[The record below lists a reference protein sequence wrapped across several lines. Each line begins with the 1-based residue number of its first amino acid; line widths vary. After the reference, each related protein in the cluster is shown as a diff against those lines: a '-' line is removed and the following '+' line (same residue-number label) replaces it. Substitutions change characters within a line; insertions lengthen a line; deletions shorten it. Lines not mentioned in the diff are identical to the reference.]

1 MANFHSAVLTK
12 DGIELLA
19 KAQSGLTAI
28 EFTKTATGDGVYAEG
43 ESLMEKTALKSQ
55 KQEFPINTL
64 SIVNDA
70 TVYLKFIITNKQESG
85 DLTAGYYVKEV
96 GVFANDPDK
105 GEILYSIAIAVTDQ
119 WDYLPAY
126 NSLLPSTITMEFYT
140 EVANAET
147 VYITASD
154 GVYVLQ
160 EDFDQTIAQIYQ
172 DMNVSG
178 GISPADDNMIYLGR
192 ELTEFSWE
200 ELSDIA
206 KAGTTAEHDI
216 HVGDY
221 KTLTLSH
228 TERDITTE
236 YPIRM
241 QVAGI
246 NTYAA
251 FDFKSNYPKHHID
264 WISIE
269 LYPPNTY
276 IWNESGNNDLVT
288 SNMPCP
294 MHNCIMRSYL
304 GQIASDDLPDGFKDL
319 IVSKYM
325 YMEEKYD
332 EKDPSSLTSATGASA
347 NTIDWLWLPSEFE
360 IFGTVAYGSMR
371 WASIGQIQY
380 PLFANGGQVN
390 RIKAIVVEEGR
401 VSNVP
406 WWTMTI
412 TEGTTTEVACITENG
427 VVGTANVLTK
437 LNIPICFR
445 L

>member
-1 MANFHSAVLTK
+1 MAEFSKLVITN
-12 DGIELLA
+12 DGQVLLA
-19 KAQSGLTAI
+19 KMIAGTGDVG
-28 EFTKTATGDGVYAEG
+28 FTKVCTSSTQYTLAQLEALSALTDIKQTSLVANIKRTNEVAVKIEAVYTNAE
-43 ESLMEKTALKSQ
+43 LKT
-55 KQEFPINTL
+55 
-64 SIVNDA
+64 
-70 TVYLKFIITNKQESG
+70 
-85 DLTAGYYVKEV
+85 GYYMRTL
-96 GVFANDPDK
+96 GLYANDPDK
-105 GEILYSIAIAVTDQ
+105 GEILYAVTIETSGNC
-119 WDYLPAY
+119 YMPPY
-126 NSLLPSTITMEFYT
+126 NSVTVTSAYIQLITT
-140 EVANAET
+140 VGNADN
-147 VYITASD
+147 VSLNVSP
-154 GVYVLQ
+154 GVYATIG
-160 EDFDQTIAQIYQ
+160 DIQTLEEKIAQIYK
-172 DMNVSG
+172 DMKNSVTN
-178 GISPADDNMIYLGR
+178 DNLLYVGK
-192 ELTEFSWE
+192 ELTEFTWD

-294 MHNCIMRSYL
+294 MHNCMMRSYL
-304 GQIASDDLPDGFKDL
+304 GQIASGLPDGFKDL

-401 VSNVP
+401 LSNVP
-406 WWTMTI
+406 WWTMTL
-412 TEGTTTEVACITENG
+412 TEGTTTEVVCITENG
-427 VVGTANVLTK
+427 AVNTANVLTK
-437 LNIPICFR
+437 LNIPVCFR